1 MAILNFL
8 LANWDSVL
16 VVIGFIVLIVVL
28 VKRGEVK
35 ILNNILYRLV
45 TQAEK
50 EYGAGTGELKYAA
63 VSDWI
68 YERLPAIL
76 KFLFTSKDID
86 KMIETALEAA
96 KKKWEQ
102 NENMKLYISG
112 SEPTQQAGAAKE

>member
-16 VVIGFIVLIVVL
+16 VVIGFIVLVVVL
-28 VKRGEVK
+28 IKRGEVK
-35 ILNNILYRLV
+35 ILNNILYGLV
-45 TQAEK
+45 TQAER
-50 EYGAGTGELKYAA
+50 EFGAGTGELKYAA

-96 KKKWEQ
+96 KKKWEK
-102 NENMKLYISG
+102 NENLKLYING
-112 SEPTQQAGAAKE
+112 SEQMPPKETAKE

>member
-1 MAILNFL
+1 MTILNFL

-16 VVIGFIVLIVVL
+16 VVIGFIILIGVL

-76 KFLFTSKDID
+76 KFLFTSKVID

-102 NENMKLYISG
+102 NENLKSYISG
-112 SEPTQQAGAAKE
+112 SDPTQQAEATKK